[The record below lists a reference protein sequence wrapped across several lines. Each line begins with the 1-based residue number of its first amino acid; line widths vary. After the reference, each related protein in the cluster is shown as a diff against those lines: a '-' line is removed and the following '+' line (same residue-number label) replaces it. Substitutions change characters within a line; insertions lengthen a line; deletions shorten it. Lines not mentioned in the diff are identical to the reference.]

1 MFQRK
6 IVSATILIVILFVVS
21 RVGLAP
27 PLPYRWAKAHPTEI
41 SGSAQTSAMA
51 STEISRTPSVEP
63 TLEDNFNDFL
73 HYTKIGRLD
82 LAKGYAQAILASNPD
97 PVKLTDLSKEN
108 PTGYEILLRVV
119 DSAPDAEL
127 VMLSKQIIGIIE
139 HGRFTRRAE
148 PKSIVEEIRRLGST
162 ERGWT
167 MAVKRLQNAG
177 EYAIPYMLDAMADP
191 SRKEELPKIVL
202 ALPHIGKDAIRPLAA
217 ALQTE
222 DVAIKAELIKALG
235 QIGYPQSLGYL
246 KYIVEN
252 DESTQLRTL
261 AINSIRQID
270 PKALEI
276 PAAYLF
282 YRLAEQYYYHTESLA
297 PAEEADFGNIWF
309 WDLSDNS
316 QDYAGQST
324 GHLTAKLLS
333 EQVDR
338 SYFYELM
345 AMRAC
350 EWSLRA
356 DPGFGRAIGL
366 WLAAFFKAEST
377 GIEMPDYFGIGHAD
391 ALVYATTAGP
401 EYLHQALARAVRDNN
416 AYVAFGAVESLA
428 VTAGEKSLLYRVGT
442 AQPLIKALSFDNTAV
457 RYSAAIAIAEA
468 GPTEKFPESRYVVRN
483 LAEAIVSGPATDDT
497 DIWDEKLANTY
508 ALRSAKAM
516 LKVAQT
522 RNPVINLSLAQA
534 VLINAINDN
543 RPEIQILVSQILAHL
558 GSPDAQRAIAV
569 MALNS
574 QNSPDV
580 RLAAFDSLV
589 TSAKLHANM
598 LAEEI
603 VDGIYA
609 LISSAETDPDLR
621 SAAAAAYGALNLPSR
636 KVKDLILD
644 QAKN

>member
-1 MFQRK
+1 MLQRK
-6 IVSATILIVILFVVS
+6 TVSALLLVILSAATVCMAQMFEGS
-21 RVGLAP
+21 
-27 PLPYRWAKAHPTEI
+27 PTPEEMRL
-41 SGSAQTSAMA
+41 GTPEDNG
-51 STEISRTPSVEP
+51 STELAEVW
-63 TLEDNFNDFL
+63 NDFL

-82 LAKGYAQAILASNPD
+82 LAKGYAQAILQSNPD
-97 PVKLTDLSKEN
+97 PVKLMDLSKEN
-108 PTGYEILLRVV
+108 PAGYEILLRVV

-127 VMLSKQIIGIIE
+127 VVLSKQIIGIIE
-139 HGRFTRRAE
+139 QGRFARRAE
-148 PKSIVEEIRRLGST
+148 PKNIVEEIRRLGST

-191 SRKEELPKIVL
+191 SRKKEFPRILL

-222 DVAIKAELIKALG
+222 NVAVKAEIIKALG
-235 QIGYPQSLGYL
+235 QIGYPQSLAYL
-246 KYIVEN
+246 KYIIEN
-252 DESTQLRTL
+252 DDSLELRTI
-261 AINSIRQID
+261 ATNSIGQID

-297 PAEEADFGNIWF
+297 PAESADATLRSSVASTLRSTSFGNIWF
-309 WDLSDNS
+309 WDS
-316 QDYAGQST
+316 AGQQ
-324 GHLTAKLLS
+324 LLR
-333 EQVDR
+333 EEVDR

-350 EWSLRA
+350 EWALLA

-366 WLAAFFKAEST
+366 WLAAFFKAQST
-377 GIEMPDYFGIGHAD
+377 GIEMPDYFGAGHAD

-401 EYLHQALARAVRDNN
+401 EYLHQALARAVRDND
-416 AYVAFGAVESLA
+416 AYVAFGAVEALA

-442 AQPLIKALSFDNTAV
+442 TQPLIKALSFNSRAV

-483 LAEAIVSGPATDDT
+483 LAEALVSGLQQDADDA
-497 DIWDEKLANTY
+497 DIWDVDLADTY
-508 ALRSAKAM
+508 ALRSARAM
-516 LKVAQT
+516 LKVAQS
-522 RNPVINLSLAQA
+522 RNSVIDISAAQHI
-534 VLINAINDN
+534 LINAINDN
-543 RPEIQILVSQILAHL
+543 RPEIRILVGRILAYL
-558 GSPDAQRAIAV
+558 NSPDAQRAVAV

-574 QNSPDV
+574 QNSLDV
-580 RLAAFDSLV
+580 RIAAFESLA

-598 LAEEI
+598 LAEQI
-603 VDGIYA
+603 IDSIYT
-609 LISSAETDPDLR
+609 LIGSGETDPELR